1 MAVPVPTTRTL
12 ISAVCVDVNK
22 PATLFSCIAIAMAHG
37 AVASAFASEN
47 SPVSTANTVE
57 QAGLVDV
64 STLIP
69 DIALDI
75 RYAGER
81 NFVGAQV
88 DGYNAAK
95 CLLLEPAARALAQVE
110 ADLRVQNYR
119 LQIYDCYR
127 PARAVAHFVRW
138 VQDPA
143 DQRTKALHYPNLEKS
158 ALLGEYI
165 ATVSGHSRGATVDLT
180 LLDCSSA
187 AACVAVDMGTEYD
200 FFDPRANT
208 DAPDISPAQQANRQ
222 RLLSAMQRH
231 GFSNYPKEWWHYT
244 LTSIGSKLL
253 FDVPID

>member
-1 MAVPVPTTRTL
+1 MQTL
-12 ISAVCVDVNK
+12 IFAARMLVNK
-22 PATLFSCIAIAMAHG
+22 PTRHLRCTALATAAAIALCL
-37 AVASAFASEN
+37 VPDTFAADTP
-47 SPVSTANTVE
+47 PVSAATTAE

-69 DIALDI
+69 DISLDI

-81 NFVGAQV
+81 NFVGVQV
-88 DGYNAAK
+88 DCYNAAR

-110 ADLRVQNYR
+110 ADLRAQHYR
-119 LQIYDCYR
+119 LRIYDCYR

-143 DQRTKALHYPNLEKS
+143 DQRTKALHYPNLDKS

-165 ATVSGHSRGATVDLT
+165 APVSGHSRGATVDLT
-180 LLDCSSA
+180 LLDCRSEG
-187 AACVAVDMGTEYD
+187 ACVPVDMGTEYD

-222 RLLSAMQRH
+222 RLLSAMRRH
-231 GFSNYPKEWWHYT
+231 GFGNYPKEWWHYT
-244 LTSIGSKLL
+244 LTSIDSKLL
-253 FDVPID
+253 FDIPID